1 MRVVNDF
8 TSKTDEGTSRRG
20 FMASGLAPF
29 GAMPRIDYICA
40 NGLFRRHLGNIVQ
53 LESGRIF
60 CRHGIDHLLDVARIM
75 WIKNLEEQL
84 EFDREVI
91 YATALLHDIGKDE
104 QYESGISHDVA
115 SERVADAILGGMP
128 DDVAFES
135 ADAAAI
141 KTAILGHR
149 KLRVN
154 SQPLERLLYAADKA
168 SRACFACP
176 ARNACNWSDDKKNL
190 SIRV

>member
-20 FMASGLAPF
+20 FMASGLTPF

-40 NGLFRRHLGNIVQ
+40 NGLFRRHLGNIAQ

-115 SERVADAILGGMP
+115 SERVADAILGACPMMWRLSRPMP
-128 DDVAFES
+128 
-135 ADAAAI
+135 
-141 KTAILGHR
+141 
-149 KLRVN
+149 
-154 SQPLERLLYAADKA
+154 QPLRRPFWAIE
-168 SRACFACP
+168 SC
-176 ARNACNWSDDKKNL
+176 
-190 SIRV
+190 V

>member
-8 TSKTDEGTSRRG
+8 TSNTDEGTPRRG

-29 GAMPRIDYICA
+29 GVMPRIDYICA
-40 NGLFRRHLGNIVQ
+40 NGLFRRHLGNIAQ

-75 WIKNLEEQL
+75 WIKNLEEDL

-104 QYESGISHDVA
+104 Q
-115 SERVADAILGGMP
+115 
-128 DDVAFES
+128 
-135 ADAAAI
+135 
-141 KTAILGHR
+141 
-149 KLRVN
+149 
-154 SQPLERLLYAADKA
+154 
-168 SRACFACP
+168 
-176 ARNACNWSDDKKNL
+176 
-190 SIRV
+190 

>member
-1 MRVVNDF
+1 MRAVNDF
-8 TSKTDEGTSRRG
+8 ASKTDEGTPRRG

-40 NGLFRRHLGNIVQ
+40 NGLFRRHLGNIAQ

-91 YATALLHDIGKDE
+91 
-104 QYESGISHDVA
+104 
-115 SERVADAILGGMP
+115 
-128 DDVAFES
+128 
-135 ADAAAI
+135 
-141 KTAILGHR
+141 
-149 KLRVN
+149 
-154 SQPLERLLYAADKA
+154 
-168 SRACFACP
+168 
-176 ARNACNWSDDKKNL
+176 
-190 SIRV
+190 

>member
-40 NGLFRRHLGNIVQ
+40 NGLFRRHLGNIAQ

-115 SERVADAILGGMP
+115 
-128 DDVAFES
+128 FEP

>member
-8 TSKTDEGTSRRG
+8 TSNTDEGTPRRG

-29 GAMPRIDYICA
+29 GVMPRIDCICA
-40 NGLFRRHLGNIVQ
+40 NGLFRRHLGNIAQ

-91 YATALLHDIGKDE
+91 YATALLHDIGKALSYE
-104 QYESGISHDVA
+104 IEGSHVQASASLMQYSPACPMTWRLS
-115 SERVADAILGGMP
+115 RPMP
-128 DDVAFES
+128 
-135 ADAAAI
+135 
-141 KTAILGHR
+141 
-149 KLRVN
+149 
-154 SQPLERLLYAADKA
+154 QPLRRPFWAIESCA
-168 SRACFACP
+168 
-176 ARNACNWSDDKKNL
+176 
-190 SIRV
+190 

>member
-8 TSKTDEGTSRRG
+8 TSNTDGGTPRRG

-29 GAMPRIDYICA
+29 DAMPRIDYICA
-40 NGLFRRHLGNIVQ
+40 NGLFRRHLGNIAQ

-91 YATALLHDIGKDE
+91 YATALLHDIGKMNSMNRVYPMML
-104 QYESGISHDVA
+104 QANA
-115 SERVADAILGGMP
+115 SLMR
-128 DDVAFES
+128 FS
-135 ADAAAI
+135 A
-141 KTAILGHR
+141 
-149 KLRVN
+149 V
-154 SQPLERLLYAADKA
+154 
-168 SRACFACP
+168 CP
-176 ARNACNWSDDKKNL
+176 MT
-190 SIRV
+190 

>member
-1 MRVVNDF
+1 MR
-8 TSKTDEGTSRRG
+8 GRRVAASW
-20 FMASGLAPF
+20 ASGLAPF

-40 NGLFRRHLGNIVQ
+40 NGLFRRHLGNIAQ

-115 SERVADAILGGMP
+115 SERVADEILGGMP
-128 DDVAFES
+128 MMWRLS
-135 ADAAAI
+135 
-141 KTAILGHR
+141 R
-149 KLRVN
+149 PMP
-154 SQPLERLLYAADKA
+154 QPLRRPFWAIESCA
-168 SRACFACP
+168 
-176 ARNACNWSDDKKNL
+176 
-190 SIRV
+190 

>member
-20 FMASGLAPF
+20 FMASGLTPF

-40 NGLFRRHLGNIVQ
+40 NGLFRRHLGNIAQ

-91 YATALLHDIGKDE
+91 D
-104 QYESGISHDVA
+104 
-115 SERVADAILGGMP
+115 
-128 DDVAFES
+128 
-135 ADAAAI
+135 
-141 KTAILGHR
+141 R
-149 KLRVN
+149 KSV
-154 SQPLERLLYAADKA
+154 
-168 SRACFACP
+168 
-176 ARNACNWSDDKKNL
+176 
-190 SIRV
+190 V